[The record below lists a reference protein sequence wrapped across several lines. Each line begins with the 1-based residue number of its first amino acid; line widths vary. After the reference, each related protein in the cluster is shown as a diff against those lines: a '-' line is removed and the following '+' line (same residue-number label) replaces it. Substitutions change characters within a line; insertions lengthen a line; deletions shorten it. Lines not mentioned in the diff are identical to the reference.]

1 MRRVGFGE
9 KKCQGTAAYAFIV
22 LGVRALACGSREG
35 REARCGWDPG
45 SSPVRVRLKGG
56 DDEGDP
62 PICDRSGGR
71 GEAGCDRPERLS
83 GPQVKGNTRI

>member
-1 MRRVGFGE
+1 
-9 KKCQGTAAYAFIV
+9 
-22 LGVRALACGSREG
+22 
-35 REARCGWDPG
+35 
-45 SSPVRVRLKGG
+45 VRLKGG

-62 PICDRSGGR
+62 PISDRSGGR